1 MTRRRLT
8 KAQLEG
14 VVEVLKRPLR
24 PTPPPKETRA
34 EARLRVDARTEAE
47 ARLREHRMSEAR
59 WEAYEDP
66 DVGRWRDWKAKRAIT
81 EAETRRYLRGEYDP
95 AEEPTSP
102 AQRALVRAARSE
114 DEKAREAA
122 PVELADHRG
131 MDGADR

>member
-1 MTRRRLT
+1 M
-8 KAQLEG
+8 
-14 VVEVLKRPLR
+14 VP
-24 PTPPPKETRA
+24 
-34 EARLRVDARTEAE
+34 D
-47 ARLREHRMSEAR
+47 MSEAR

-122 PVELADHRG
+122 RLNWPTTEGWMEPTDEG
-131 MDGADR
+131 